1 VGYRIQV
8 LHGPNLNLVG
18 TREPTVYG
26 SVTLEQIN
34 TDIAAAAD
42 QLDVDVVVLQSNSE
56 GTLVD
61 AVQETAGW
69 ASGLILNPGALSHYS
84 IALRDAVAAI
94 NLPAVEVHLTN
105 IYAREEFRH
114 HSVISAVCVGQV
126 TGFGG
131 FSYIAALRALV
142 DHLQKNAT

>member
-1 VGYRIQV
+1 MGYRIQV

-34 TDIAAAAD
+34 ADIAAAAD

-61 AVQETAGW
+61 AVQEAAGW

-84 IALRDAVAAI
+84 IALRDAVAAV
-94 NLPAVEVHLTN
+94 NLPAVEVHLSN

>member
-1 VGYRIQV
+1 MGYRIQV

-34 TDIAAAAD
+34 ADIATAAA

-61 AVQETAGW
+61 AIQEAAGW

-94 NLPAVEVHLTN
+94 SLPAVEVHLTN

-114 HSVISAVCVGQV
+114 HSVIAAVCVGQV

>member
-1 VGYRIQV
+1 MGYRIQV

>member
-1 VGYRIQV
+1 VRYRIQV

-42 QLDVDVVVLQSNSE
+42 QLDVDVVVLQSTSE

>member
-1 VGYRIQV
+1 VRYRIQV

>member
-1 VGYRIQV
+1 MRYRIQV

>member
-1 VGYRIQV
+1 MGYRIQV

-61 AVQETAGW
+61 AVQEAVGW

-84 IALRDAVAAI
+84 IALRDAVAAV
-94 NLPAVEVHLTN
+94 NLPAVEVHLSN

-126 TGFGG
+126 AGFGG